1 MDIIFRRVAFI
12 YKLFILITLCV
23 VGKII
28 YIQFINPTKVTDD
41 DIAYKI
47 ETTQPNRGDI
57 LASDGR
63 ALASSIPYYKI
74 AIDCSICNKDTFNK
88 NVDALSKKLSEFFN
102 DKSSQQY
109 KDELIKARRAGKR
122 YKVLGNRLVDYS
134 EMETIRTFPILKLGQ
149 RKGGFTME
157 EIYKRNTPYGRLG
170 RVTIGFINYSGV
182 GIGIEGSFDY
192 YLKGTPGKRI
202 LQRMPRSEFRPIN
215 SDETIEPINGYDIQT
230 TIDVDLQ
237 EAAEKA
243 MRNRIT
249 DSDIE
254 GATAI
259 VMEVKTGAI
268 RAIVNLKNRGD
279 GVYDESYNYAVREA
293 TEPGSTFKVITLTSL
308 LEDGYVTLDTPI
320 DGTGG
325 RWTYYKQTFSDS
337 RSGGY
342 GLMTVKSALEHSS
355 NVAYAKLA
363 VQYYENNPKKYVD
376 RVQSMRVGEK
386 FNLDIKGE
394 GIAVIHAPG
403 EKIWGVQSLPSMAIG
418 YSVLLTPLHTLT
430 FYNAI
435 ANDGKMM
442 KPYFV
447 ENYQRDGQVKVQFK
461 PQEISGAIC
470 SKKTARLVKEALRG
484 VVEEGTGR
492 MMKNEKFN
500 ISGKTGTARMAFAGG
515 GYEEGGLRRYQAS
528 FAGFFPSENPKYS
541 AIVVLY
547 SKKTAGNFYG
557 ATWAGPVF
565 KEIAFHFYANNPDW
579 NSPIGSK
586 QEGRTI
592 AEMREKGK
600 EARKNVKELMMERD
614 SLVSVVNMGLKDAVC
629 LLENQGYKVSFSG
642 FGKVVEQIPAAGSK
656 IDKSTKIILR
666 LSENETK

>member
-1 MDIIFRRVAFI
+1 MDIIFRRVALI
-12 YKLFILITLCV
+12 YKLFILVTFCV
-23 VGKII
+23 VGRII
-28 YIQFINPTKVTDD
+28 YIQFINPTKVTDE

-74 AIDCSICNKDTFNK
+74 AIDCTICDKDTFNLY
-88 NVDALSKKLSEFFN
+88 VGDLAKKLSEFFN
-102 DKSSQQY
+102 DKSAAQY
-109 KDELIKARRAGKR
+109 KDELLRARKANKR
-122 YKVLGNRLVDYS
+122 YKVLGNRVVDYS
-134 EMETIRTFPILKLGQ
+134 EMEKVRSFPILKLGQ

-170 RVTIGFINYSGV
+170 RVTIGFINYAGV

-215 SDETIEPINGYDIQT
+215 SDQTIEPIDGYDIQT

-259 VMEVKTGAI
+259 VMEVATGAI
-268 RAIVNLKNRGD
+268 RAIVNLKNSGD

-308 LEDGYVTLDTPI
+308 LEDGYVTLDTPV

-325 RWTYYKQTFSDS
+325 RWTYYSQTFSDTHS
-337 RSGGY
+337 Y
-342 GLMTVKSALEHSS
+342 GQMTVKSALEHSS

-376 RVQSMRVGEK
+376 RIQSMRVGEK

-394 GIAVIHAPG
+394 GISVIHSPG
-403 EKIWGVQSLPSMAIG
+403 EKIWGPQSLPSMAIG

-447 ENYQRDGQVKVQFK
+447 ENYQRDGQIKVQFK
-461 PQEISGAIC
+461 PQEISGSIC
-470 SKKTARLVKEALRG
+470 SKKTAKLVKEALRG

-492 MMKNEKFN
+492 MMKNDKFN
-500 ISGKTGTARMAFAGG
+500 ISGKTGTARMAFPGG
-515 GYEEGGLRRYQAS
+515 GYEENGLRRYQAS
-528 FAGFFPSENPKYS
+528 FAGFFPSEHPKYS

-565 KEIAFHFYANNPDW
+565 KEIAFHIYANNPEW
-579 NSPIGSK
+579 SSPLNSK
-586 QEGRTI
+586 KEGKSI
-592 AEMREKGK
+592 AEMRQKAK
-600 EARKNVKELMMERD
+600 EAKRTVKQMISQRD
-614 SLVSVVNMGLKDAVC
+614 SLVSVINMGLKDAVC

-642 FGKVVEQIPAAGSK
+642 FGKVVEQIPSAGSK
-656 IDKSTKIILR
+656 IDKSTTIILR
-666 LSENETK
+666 LSENEIK